1 MDTQAGVRGSALRMQ
16 TVLLFLA
23 AFTPGLGQT
32 VGAGGAT
39 LSGAVTDPSGA
50 GVPHARVVVT
60 STETGLRRVSET
72 SEVGLY
78 SCQLPVGI
86 YDVAVTAEGFGT
98 ARRTGVRLSVGAP
111 VTVDAQ
117 LEIGPAEESIVV
129 QAEGAAVETAR
140 SSAATAISR
149 VSVSELPV
157 NGRNFLDFTV
167 LTPGVVRD
175 VRAGDL
181 SFAGQRGP
189 ANTLL
194 VDGSDTNNLFW
205 GQAMGRSGFRPYTFS
220 EDAVEEFQVSASGL
234 DAETGRATGGA
245 VNVVTRR
252 GTNDLHGSVFE
263 FYRDRGLN
271 AATFIENRSGQKK
284 QPYHYHQFGS
294 SVGGPFVKDKLFF
307 FGSYDGQRNKSTQ
320 PVVPNV
326 APGPDALARLA
337 EYLQPYELGL
347 NNSVWLGKLDWNAA
361 SGDRL
366 SVRYSAGRF
375 NGHNYEGAG
384 LASAREHTGDTLSV
398 TDSAVVQ
405 YTKVLGTR
413 LVWDTRFNFVR
424 DHQPA
429 FANTTGVETVIVNG
443 ISFGKRAFDPQYNSS
458 RSYQPV
464 STLSYITGR
473 HSLKAGSDLL
483 FSRIDNFFPGYFA
496 GSYTFPSYAAFLAGK
511 PSSYRQAFSR
521 NGTEPPLDHPDVNE
535 AAVFVQDSWRVSKKL
550 TVNAGLRYDRFGYRQ
565 PEALNPD
572 PGLAA
577 QGLRTDRIP
586 IDNRNFGPRMGL
598 AWAPAG
604 GERTVIRAGYGIYYG
619 RTPSILR
626 NRVMLQNGVDVVTY
640 NLTSHLPVY
649 PETLTARPAV
659 RTAPPDIEA
668 MDPGYLSPAAQQYSA
683 QVEHAAS
690 SGWSVTAGFLGV
702 HGTHL
707 SRTRDISLYPSE
719 LAQAAIYGAGTT
731 QFWRHPGE
739 SGPYRPNPAFGRIT
753 VYDAGGD
760 SRYSGGFLQLSK
772 RFGLNFQ
779 MLACYTLAKVVD
791 TNPDSIPT
799 PGSPEYDVKVPQD
812 TLRPDLERGPGLND
826 IRHRLV
832 MSGVWTPFAGRRWA
846 NGRARQALSGW
857 QISSVVQVQSGRPF
871 SIMASGD
878 PGNDGNNYN
887 DRAPLVGRN
896 TYRGPGLA
904 TLDLRVARDVPVL
917 GERMRLRLLA
927 EGFDVTNRANFDA
940 LQMTRYTYRNFVFT
954 PAANFGMPLSV
965 YAPGAGSRVLQLAA
979 KILF

>member
-1 MDTQAGVRGSALRMQ
+1 MQ
-16 TVLLFLA
+16 TVLVFLA
-23 AFTPGLGQT
+23 ALAPGFAQT
-32 VGAGGAT
+32 AGAGGST
-39 LSGAVTDPSGA
+39 LGGAITDPSGA
-50 GVPHARVVVT
+50 GVPRAKVAVT
-60 STETGLRRVSET
+60 STETGLRRVCET

-78 SCQLPVGI
+78 ACQLPVGV
-86 YDVAVTAEGFGT
+86 YAVVITAESFRP
-98 ARRTGVRLSVGAP
+98 AKRTGLRLSVGAP
-111 VTVDAQ
+111 VTVDVQ
-117 LEIGPAEESIVV
+117 LEIGPATESVVV
-129 QAEGAAVETAR
+129 QAEAAAVEMAR
-140 SSAATAISR
+140 SSAATAVSR
-149 VSVSELPV
+149 ASVSELPV
-157 NGRNFLDFTV
+157 NGRNFLDFMV

-175 VRAGDL
+175 TRAGDL

-220 EDAVEEFQVSASGL
+220 EEAVEEFQVSVSGS

-245 VNVVTRR
+245 INVVTRR
-252 GTNDLHGSVFE
+252 GTNGLHGSLFE

-271 AATFIENRSGQKK
+271 AATFIENRSGQKR
-284 QPYHYHQFGS
+284 QAYHYHQFGGTL
-294 SVGGPFVKDKLFF
+294 GGPAVKDKLFF

-326 APGPDALARLA
+326 APGPEALAQLA
-337 EYLQPYELGL
+337 TYLRPYELGL
-347 NNSVWLGKLDWNAA
+347 NNNVWLGKLDWNAA

-384 LASAREHTGDTLSV
+384 LASAREHAGDTLSV

-405 YTKVLGTR
+405 YTKILATR
-413 LVWDTRFNFVR
+413 LVWDVRFNYVR

-429 FANTTGVETVIVNG
+429 FANTAGIETVIVNG
-443 ISFGKRAFDPQYNSS
+443 VSFGKRAFDPQYNKSVA
-458 RSYQPV
+458 YQPV
-464 STLSYITGR
+464 STVSYVTGR
-473 HSLKAGSDLL
+473 HSLKAGTDLL

-496 GSYTFPSYAAFLAGK
+496 GSYTFLNYAAYLARK

-521 NGTEPPLDHPDVNE
+521 TGTEPPLDHPDVNE
-535 AAVFVQDSWRVSKKL
+535 VALFAQDSWRVSNKL
-550 TVNAGLRYDRFGYRQ
+550 TINAGLRYDRFGYRQ
-565 PEALNPD
+565 PATLNPD

-577 QGLRTDRIP
+577 QGVRTDRIP
-586 IDNRNFGPRMGL
+586 IDNLNFGPRLGL

-626 NRVMLQNGVDVVTY
+626 NRVMLQNGIDVVTY
-640 NLTSHLPVY
+640 NLTSNLPAY
-649 PETLTARPAV
+649 PGTLATPPAA
-659 RTAPPDIEA
+659 RTAPPDIEL
-668 MDPGYLSPAAQQYSA
+668 MDPHFVSPAAQQYSA
-683 QVEHAAS
+683 QVEHAAR
-690 SGWSVTAGFLGV
+690 SGWTVTAGFLGV

-707 SRTRDISLYPSE
+707 SRTRDINLYPSE
-719 LAQAAIYGAGTT
+719 LAQAVIYGAGAT
-731 QFWRHPGE
+731 QFWRHPGK

-760 SRYSGGFLQLSK
+760 SRYSGGFLQVSR
-772 RFGLNFQ
+772 RFGRDLQ
-779 MLACYTLAKVVD
+779 MLASYTLAKAVD
-791 TNPDSIPT
+791 TNPDSIPS
-799 PGSPEYDVKVPQD
+799 PGSAEYDVKVPQD

-832 MSGVWTPFAGRRWA
+832 MSGLWTPLAGRRWSS
-846 NGRARQALSGW
+846 GWTRAALNGW
-857 QISSVVQVQSGRPF
+857 QISGVAQMQSGRPF
-871 SIMASGD
+871 SIMATGD
-878 PGNDGNNYN
+878 PGDDGNNYN
-887 DRAPLVGRN
+887 DRAPLVGRD

-904 TLDLRVARDVPVL
+904 TLDLRVARDVPVR

-940 LQMTRYTYRNFVFT
+940 LQMTRYTYKDFVFT
-954 PAANFGMPLSV
+954 PAVGFGMPLSV